1 MAEVLQPP
9 LALLAA
15 LQGAQGLSC
24 FPFAKAPPGAPR
36 RRSDPVRRPR
46 GDAPP
51 ADDPSARYRSIECR
65 LRCGGAHG
73 PSPLQDPFHISIAC
87 PHPALR
93 DVQAAVSS
101 STRNVVKG
109 IWTAVLRA
117 CRGTNAPFG
126 AALGAEHAAERD
138 ALALFVAGMRDLP
151 PDEAAFITYRLLL
164 TAPWPATTA
173 RSRGFPAA
181 AALGTIFEF
190 GRVGHLRHLC
200 TGWVKWADEQLTA
213 VAHAWRAA
221 TAGLP

>member
-1 MAEVLQPP
+1 M
-9 LALLAA
+9 
-15 LQGAQGLSC
+15 
-24 FPFAKAPPGAPR
+24 KI
-36 RRSDPVRRPR
+36 
-46 GDAPP
+46 
-51 ADDPSARYRSIECR
+51 SAR
-65 LRCGGAHG
+65 
-73 PSPLQDPFHISIAC
+73 
-87 PHPALR
+87 
-93 DVQAAVSS
+93 
-101 STRNVVKG
+101 NVIKG

-117 CRGTNAPFG
+117 CRGTSAPFSV
-126 AALGAEHAAERD
+126 ALGAEHAAERD

-164 TAPWPATTA
+164 TAPWPAATA

-213 VAHAWRAA
+213 VARAWRAA

>member
-1 MAEVLQPP
+1 MSTQPIKVKVHEI
-9 LALLAA
+9 L
-15 LQGAQGLSC
+15 
-24 FPFAKAPPGAPR
+24 
-36 RRSDPVRRPR
+36 
-46 GDAPP
+46 
-51 ADDPSARYRSIECR
+51 

-73 PSPLQDPFHISIAC
+73 PSPLQDIFHISIAC

-117 CRGTNAPFG
+117 CRGASAPFG
-126 AALGAEHAAERD
+126 VALGADHAAERD

-164 TAPWPATTA
+164 TAPSPAATA

-190 GRVGHLRHLC
+190 GR
-200 TGWVKWADEQLTA
+200 GWVKWADEQLTA